1 MSLTCFIMCYRLC
14 STEVLH
20 VLLCVTGCASV
31 SVTCFIMCYRLC
43 SSEVLPVLLCVT
55 GCAPVKCY
63 LFYSV
68 LQAVLQ

>member
-1 MSLTCFIMCYRLC
+1 MLHVFIRCYRLC
-14 STEVLH
+14 FSEVLR
-20 VLLCVTGCASV
+20 VLL
-31 SVTCFIMCYRLC
+31 CYRLC

-63 LFYSV
+63 LFYYV